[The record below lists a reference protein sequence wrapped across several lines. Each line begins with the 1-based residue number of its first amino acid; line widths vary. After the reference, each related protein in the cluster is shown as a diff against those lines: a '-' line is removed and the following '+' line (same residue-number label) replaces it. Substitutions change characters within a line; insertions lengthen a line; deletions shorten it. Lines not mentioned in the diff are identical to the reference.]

1 MYFYKILASS
11 QRYHGSEPL
20 TYSSDDRLEAGLV
33 VIIPLGKQKVLGVVY
48 AQSEQPSFATKPII
62 SVVSNTPLPKELLQ
76 LHDWLVEYYPSPLG
90 LTTQLFLPSS
100 LSTTARKKT
109 EKITKSLLPISAPL
123 PPLTEEQAKVIKT
136 IQAGLGSFLLHGE
149 TGTGKTRVY
158 LELTSETLRSN
169 KSALI
174 LTPEIGLTPQLT
186 KAFEMT
192 FPGQVITVHSTQTP
206 AERRKSWL
214 AIHDTEKPLVVI
226 GPRSALFSPIN
237 KLGLVVIDEAHDGA
251 YKQEQMPYYQASRVA
266 GRLAALHD
274 AKLVL
279 GTATPLVHDYYTFA
293 SKNLPIVRME
303 TPAIAIKT
311 DTTLEVVDLKEREHF
326 SRSPWISNQLIAE
339 VEKALNDNAQSL
351 LFLNRRGT
359 ARLVLCQTCGW
370 QATCPRCD
378 LPLTYHGDSH
388 HLRCHTCGYTSDTPS
403 ACPDCGS
410 TEIKFKSIG
419 TKTITSEVER
429 LFPKARVQRFDG
441 DSKKSERLEEHYTAI
456 KDGSVDILI
465 GTQMLSKGLDLPKL
479 GVVGVILAD
488 TSLYFPD
495 YTAEERTFQMLR
507 QVNGRVGRGHRAG
520 TIVIQTY
527 YPNSPTIQAAV
538 NKNYGQFYEAQL
550 AERELYRFPPF
561 YFMLKISIER
571 AVLSSART
579 ASQELAQSILRAG
592 FLIELSGPSP
602 AFVEKTHDRYRWQI
616 IIKSKQRGELTKVIA
631 MLPKNCSYD
640 IDPSNLL

>member
-20 TYSSDDRLEAGLV
+20 TYSSDTRLETGIV
-33 VIIPLGKQKVLGVVY
+33 VTIPLGNKTVLGIVY
-48 AQSEQPSFATKPII
+48 APTDQPSFKTKPIV
-62 SVVSNTPLPKELLQ
+62 SVVSDTPLPSALLE
-76 LHDWLVEYYPSPLG
+76 LHDWMADYYPSPLG

-100 LSTTARKKT
+100 LSTTGRKKT
-109 EKITKSLLPISAPL
+109 TKPHDTKKPIILPQ
-123 PPLTEEQAKVIKT
+123 LTQEQ
-136 IQAGLGSFLLHGE
+136 QAAVKAINKGAGSFLLHGE
-149 TGTGKTRVY
+149 TGTGKTLVY
-158 LELTSETLRSN
+158 LELVQQALKSN
-169 KSALI
+169 ASALV

-186 KAFEMT
+186 KSFEQA

-214 AIHDTEKPLVVI
+214 TIHNSEIPVVVI
-226 GPRSALFSPIN
+226 GPRSALFSPIQTV
-237 KLGLVVIDEAHDGA
+237 GVVIVDEAHDSA
-251 YKQEQMPYYQASRVA
+251 YKQEQMPYYQATRVA
-266 GRLAALHD
+266 GRLASLHNT
-274 AKLVL
+274 KLVL
-279 GTATPLVHDYYTFA
+279 GTATPLIHDYYIFE
-293 SKNLPIVRME
+293 SKQLPIIRMQA
-303 TPAIAIKT
+303 PAISTESKT
-311 DTTLEVVDLKEREHF
+311 DILVVDLKEREHF
-326 SRSPWISNQLIAE
+326 SRSPWLSDQLITQI
-339 VEKALNDNAQSL
+339 EKALNESAQSL

-359 ARLVLCQTCGW
+359 ARLVLCQSCGW

-388 HLRCHTCGYTSDTPS
+388 NLRCHTCGYTSHTPS
-403 ACPDCGS
+403 ACPECGS

-419 TKTITSEVER
+419 TKTIVSEVER
-429 LFPKARVQRFDG
+429 LFPKAKIQRFDS
-441 DSKKSERLEEHYTAI
+441 DSKKSERLEEHYAAV

-507 QVNGRVGRGHRAG
+507 QVNGRVGRGHREG
-520 TIVIQTY
+520 TIVVQTY
-527 YPNSPTIQAAV
+527 YPNSPTIQSAV
-538 NKNYGQFYEAQL
+538 TKNYDQFYKAQL
-550 AERELYRFPPF
+550 SERELYRFPPF
-561 YFMLKISIER
+561 YFMLKISLER

-579 ASQELAQSILRAG
+579 AAQELAQSILQSG
-592 FLIELSGPSP
+592 FHIELSGPSP

-616 IIKSKQRGELTKVIA
+616 IIKAKQRSELTKVIA